1 MVSGPRISGVRPM
14 TDSEPKH
21 KVGYKKPPA
30 ETRFQ
35 KGRSGNPKG
44 RPAGTR
50 NFKTDLREELAEPV
64 NVREDGSVTTVS
76 SQRAAVKK
84 LRAKALSNND
94 QRALEKF
101 LSLAERYDTEDTS
114 DEAEKELA
122 KDDQEIIE
130 RYVQR
135 RISEYETA
143 LRAEPQEDKE

>member
-1 MVSGPRISGVRPM
+1 M
-14 TDSEPKH
+14 TDSEQKH

-44 RPAGTR
+44 RPKGTR

-135 RISEYETA
+135 RISEYEAA

>member
-1 MVSGPRISGVRPM
+1 M
-14 TDSEPKH
+14 TDSEQKH

-76 SQRAAVKK
+76 SQRAILKQ
-84 LRAKALSNND
+84 LRAKALKGD
-94 QRALEKF
+94 PRALDRMVA
-101 LSLAERYDTEDTS
+101 LAQRYDLEDAADGAEQDLS
-114 DEAEKELA
+114 GADQSILERFKERVVREHEAETAAKEE
-122 KDDQEIIE
+122 DECQEQNE
-130 RYVQR
+130 
-135 RISEYETA
+135 
-143 LRAEPQEDKE
+143 

>member
-1 MVSGPRISGVRPM
+1 M
-14 TDSEPKH
+14 TDDYE
-21 KVGYKKPPA
+21 VGYGKPPKR
-30 ETRFQ
+30 TQFT
-35 KGRSGNPKG
+35 KGQSGNPKG
-44 RPAGTR
+44 RSTGTK

-101 LSLAERYDTEDTS
+101 LSLAERYDTEDTA

-135 RISEYETA
+135 RISEYEAA

>member
-1 MVSGPRISGVRPM
+1 M
-14 TDSEPKH
+14 TDSEQKH

-76 SQRAAVKK
+76 SQRAILKQ
-84 LRAKALSNND
+84 LRAKALKGE
-94 QRALEKF
+94 QRAIEQL
-101 LSLAERYDTEDTS
+101 LALAERHDLDNAA
-114 DEAEKELA
+114 DEAEQDLSGADQSILARFKERVL
-122 KDDQEIIE
+122 QEHE
-130 RYVQR
+130 A
-135 RISEYETA
+135 ETA
-143 LRAEPQEDKE
+143 AKEEGECQEQNE

>member
-1 MVSGPRISGVRPM
+1 M
-14 TDSEPKH
+14 TDSEQKH

-76 SQRAAVKK
+76 SQRAILKQ
-84 LRAKALSNND
+84 LRAKALKGD
-94 QRALEKF
+94 PRALDRMVA
-101 LSLAERYDTEDTS
+101 LAQRYDLEDAADGAEQDLS
-114 DEAEKELA
+114 GADQSILERFKERVVREHEAETAAKEEGEC
-122 KDDQEIIE
+122 QEQNE
-130 RYVQR
+130 
-135 RISEYETA
+135 
-143 LRAEPQEDKE
+143 

>member
-1 MVSGPRISGVRPM
+1 M
-14 TDSEPKH
+14 TDDYE
-21 KVGYKKPPA
+21 VGYGKPPKR
-30 ETRFQ
+30 TQFT
-35 KGRSGNPKG
+35 KGQSGNPKG
-44 RPAGTR
+44 RSTGTK

-135 RISEYETA
+135 RISEYEAA

>member
-1 MVSGPRISGVRPM
+1 M
-14 TDSEPKH
+14 TDDYE
-21 KVGYKKPPA
+21 VGYGKPPKR
-30 ETRFQ
+30 TQFT
-35 KGRSGNPKG
+35 KGQSGNPKG
-44 RPAGTR
+44 RSKGTK
-50 NFKTDLREELAEPV
+50 NFETDLREELAEPV